1 MPSLIDWPH
10 QWAPA
15 ALGAPVIVALHGTGA
30 DEHQFDVL
38 RRVLPGHSLLAPRG
52 LSRDE
57 GMNRWFRRLREGV
70 FDLDDLARRSAE
82 LETFLFEAATHY
94 GFTLGESIW
103 LGYSNGA
110 NIAGSLLLRG
120 VVRPKAAALLHPM
133 LPFEPTVA
141 PELNGLRLLLT
152 QGEGDPTMPP
162 GHAAAV
168 EALYRRTGAEVE
180 AFTHAY
186 GHSLTPQ
193 EFEAVVR
200 WVQALS

>member
-1 MPSLIDWPH
+1 MPTLNDWPH

-15 ALGAPVIVALHGTGA
+15 APGAPVVVALHGTGA

-57 GMNRWFRRLREGV
+57 GINRWFRRLREGV

-82 LETFLFEAATHY
+82 LEAFMTEAAAHY
-94 GFTLGESIW
+94 GFDLSASTW

-110 NIAGSLLLRG
+110 NIAGSVLLRG
-120 VVRPKAAALLHPM
+120 QVRPRAAALLHPM
-133 LPFEPTVA
+133 VPFEPNA
-141 PELNGLRLLLT
+141 MPDLSGLRLLLT
-152 QGEGDPTMPP
+152 QGSGDPTMPP
-162 GHAAAV
+162 GHAEAV
-168 EALYRRTGAEVE
+168 EALYRRTGAQVDSH
-180 AFTHAY
+180 THAY

-193 EFEAVVR
+193 EFEAVVN
-200 WVQALS
+200 WMAST